1 MFIYTSYDS
10 GANFARSA
18 SKFYIF
24 FIDYS
29 YTKVQSPGVTVPIL
43 QVHEKIFEYKYMT
56 HGMWSATAHSGLLD
70 FSVPALDKKDDECC
84 SHPDLASFRPI
95 RLKKSMT
102 ETDEPI
108 VVVEWRWKIGC
119 L

>member
-1 MFIYTSYDS
+1 MFLYTSYDS
-10 GANFARSA
+10 GASFARSE
-18 SKFYIF
+18 SEFYIF
-24 FIDYS
+24 FTDYS
-29 YTKVQSPGVTVPIL
+29 YTKVQPPGVTVPIL
-43 QVHEKIFEYKYMT
+43 QVHLKIFVYKYMT

-84 SHPDLASFRPI
+84 SHPDLASFRPT